1 MKILL
6 RLISLFHKELL
17 QLLQEPKGRASL
29 IVPPFMQLMLLG
41 YAVTLD
47 LKNVDFAV
55 LDYSRTPE
63 SREVKAA
70 FDGSPT
76 FIRHPDLASETEMRS
91 KIANREIRLAVVI
104 PADFA
109 QALAGHSK
117 PCVQVIVDGR
127 NASSAGMAMNYA
139 STILRDF
146 SVRRVETGKKTENA
160 FRVETRAWFNPNFDM
175 KYFMVPSL
183 LVMIALI
190 DVLMI
195 SSMSIA
201 REREYGTF
209 DQLRMT
215 PYATWEILFAKGGT
229 TLLVS
234 SFPVLICLL
243 GILFWF
249 RIPFNGSWLLLT
261 GLLVTFLSASI
272 SIGLL
277 VSSLTRTLQ
286 QSFLSL
292 FLVIVPF
299 SMLSGMGTPLE
310 SMPEG
315 FQKAMLINPLRHGI
329 EALPRIF
336 LENVTFWEISHVFFF
351 LISIALGA
359 FTMAFI
365 LFSRQR

>member
-1 MKILL
+1 MKILR
-6 RLISLFHKELL
+6 RLIALFRKELL
-17 QLLQEPKGRASL
+17 QLVQEPRSRASL
-29 IVPPFMQLMLLG
+29 IVPPLVQLMLLG

-55 LDYSRTPE
+55 LDYSHSPE
-63 SREVKAA
+63 SREVKMA

-91 KIANREIRLAVVI
+91 KIENREIRLAVVI

-109 QALAGHSK
+109 RALAGNSK
-117 PCVQVIVDGR
+117 PSVQVIVDGR
-127 NASSAGMAMNYA
+127 NASSAGMALNYA
-139 STILRDF
+139 SSILRDF
-146 SVRRVETGKKTENA
+146 SARRLDTGKRAQNK
-160 FRVETRAWFNPNFDM
+160 FRIETRAWFNPNFNM
-175 KYFMVPSL
+175 KYFMIPSL
-183 LVMIALI
+183 LVMISLI
-190 DVLMI
+190 DALML
-195 SSMSIA
+195 SSMLIA

-234 SFPVLICLL
+234 MFPITICLL
-243 GILFWF
+243 AIRLWF
-249 RIPFNGSWLLLT
+249 QIPFNGSWLLLA
-261 GLLVTFLSASI
+261 GLLVAFLSASI

-359 FTMAFI
+359 FSVAFV

>member
-1 MKILL
+1 MLL
-6 RLISLFHKELL
+6 HRLIAMFRKELL
-17 QLLQEPKGRASL
+17 QLLQDPKSRMSL
-29 IVPPFMQLMLLG
+29 IIPPIIQLMLLG

-55 LDYSRTPE
+55 LDYSQTAE

-76 FIRHPDLASETEMRS
+76 FIRHPDLVSETEMRS
-91 KIANREIRLAVVI
+91 KIIDREIRLAVVI
-104 PADFA
+104 PSDFA
-109 QALAGHSK
+109 QALNGHSK

-139 STILRDF
+139 ATILRDF
-146 SVRRVETGKKTENA
+146 SSRRLENPKKVGNS
-160 FRVETRAWFNPNFDM
+160 FRVETRAWFNPNFNM
-175 KYFMVPSL
+175 KYFMIPSL
-183 LVMIALI
+183 LVMISLI
-190 DVLMI
+190 DVLI
-195 SSMSIA
+195 LSSMTIA

-209 DQLRMT
+209 EQLRMT

-234 SFPVLICLL
+234 MIPITICLL
-243 GILFWF
+243 ATRFWF
-249 RIPFNGSWLLLT
+249 RVPFNGSWPLLF
-261 GLLVTFLSASI
+261 GLLVSFLSASI

-315 FQKAMLINPLRHGI
+315 FQNAMLINPLRHGI

-336 LENVTFWEISHVFFF
+336 LENVTFGEISHVFFF
-351 LISIALGA
+351 LILIAFCA

-365 LFSRQR
+365 LFARQR